1 MYQCFM
7 KAGWYFPVT
16 FMVSCAM
23 VVLTASCSTLR
34 TLTTTE
40 THCHGSSLVMVPAGW
55 FLMGEDDGNLA
66 NQPKHR
72 VYLDA
77 YCIQLTEVIRQD
89 FAAFIIATEY
99 IAPGWLGQPD
109 IAEQKLPVAGVR
121 WRDADAY
128 CQWKGMRLPSE
139 AEWEK
144 AARGIDGRRYPWGD
158 KWDNQKSNTLQ
169 SGQGYLTSVGSFPK
183 GASPFGL
190 MDMAGNAAEWVAD
203 FFDPAYYLSSP
214 DHNPLGPSIILD
226 HGLRGGSFASP
237 PEQSTTY
244 FRDSSHSVKPNPRVG
259 FRCAI
264 SLPR

>member
-169 SGQGYLTSVGSFPK
+169 SG
-183 GASPFGL
+183 
-190 MDMAGNAAEWVAD
+190 
-203 FFDPAYYLSSP
+203 
-214 DHNPLGPSIILD
+214 
-226 HGLRGGSFASP
+226 
-237 PEQSTTY
+237 
-244 FRDSSHSVKPNPRVG
+244 
-259 FRCAI
+259 
-264 SLPR
+264 